1 MADIPAGLY
10 GRDQT
15 RAELHAALCE
25 HYGLT
30 REQTQDVTDHMDR
43 LDHHD
48 GGGST
53 ALHKALQDLWDKY
66 PSPNCGRTASAP
78 TAPVGGLTSAAS
90 GAATCGRTNSGGR
103 SNETD
108 EEGNESGAVAMAGG
122 V

>member
-1 MADIPAGLY
+1 MADIPAGMY

-43 LDHHD
+43 LDHHE
-48 GGGST
+48 GGGAT

-66 PSPNCGRTASAP
+66 PLANAP
-78 TAPVGGLTSAAS
+78 LSRSSTEAAGSDGAETNNMLTVS
-90 GAATCGRTNSGGR
+90 GERQKGQTT
-103 SNETD
+103 
-108 EEGNESGAVAMAGG
+108 
-122 V
+122 